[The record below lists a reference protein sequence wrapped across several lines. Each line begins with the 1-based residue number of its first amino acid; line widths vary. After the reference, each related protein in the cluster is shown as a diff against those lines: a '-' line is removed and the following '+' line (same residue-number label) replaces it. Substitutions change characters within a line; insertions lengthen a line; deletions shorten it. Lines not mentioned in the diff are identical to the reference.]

1 MLYPLLRGD
10 VFTAGA
16 RKTVHIGEKLV
27 DWHDG
32 FRPRQPPVGSAVPP
46 PPRDGGA
53 VRWGDTGSA
62 LLRRARI

>member
-46 PPRDGGA
+46 PPEGWGCGA
-53 VRWGDTGSA
+53 MG
-62 LLRRARI
+62 